1 MAGSLHDPPASSLRR
16 ALQVAAVLQWV
27 FSFLGLAQVGLAL
40 LLLALLGRAW
50 ALALLYLLWLFR
62 DRHTPG
68 AGGRRSAWVGDWTVW
83 RHFRDYFPISLVKT
97 AELDLSRNYLLGFHP
112 HRVLMIGA
120 FGNFCT
126 EASGFW
132 RLPGL
137 RPHLL
142 CLLAPSCTHRRPPPL
157 PQRPTR
163 HPTPCTPTRTPGLV
177 SSGKASVAYLLSLP
191 GGGQVV
197 VLAVGGPLEALEAN
211 PGALSLRIHNQKG
224 LVKLELEHGASLV
237 PVFSLGE
244 NQLFRQVPTPP
255 GSRERRAQEALRE
268 LRGVA
273 LPLFYGRRG
282 LLLPFRSPVHT
293 VGEPRPLAPRRP
305 RRPACRRRSGGWG
318 LKPRLRAPGDPAGL
332 APQPGP
338 LAAAPADLWP
348 RGTGRERLSPSL
360 LGRDPNDRP
369 LSPRVGSAVG
379 TPIPVRRTPRP
390 SRAQVAA
397 LHALYLQQLTQLFPQ
412 RKARYGVPAHRHLVL
427 I

>member
-142 CLLAPSCTHRRPPPL
+142 VLPCCFRLPL
-157 PQRPTR
+157 FCNYIMTS
-163 HPTPCTPTRTPGLV
+163 GLV

-293 VGEPRPLAPRRP
+293 VG
-305 RRPACRRRSGGWG
+305 
-318 LKPRLRAPGDPAGL
+318 DPAGL